1 MWLIVRASAKPSLH
15 WFELRER
22 DMIVSASYEQ
32 EKSVYSSMLVPDM
45 KMMDDPPFHVTCPKM
60 KTNEQYQNCG
70 SAFAIHPATDVRPA
84 L

>member
-1 MWLIVRASAKPSLH
+1 
-15 WFELRER
+15 
-22 DMIVSASYEQ
+22 
-32 EKSVYSSMLVPDM
+32 MLVPDM